1 MKKTHI
7 IALLLAI
14 AMSFCTIESKAGS
27 NLFYITLGKGSDC
40 KGYNICNIQVCNSTN
55 IDATKVQAIA
65 SIKENKLVLAFQK
78 TSISSQVF
86 LNYFS
91 TGFFVI
97 DEDFVLPNVVLE
109 NLQIKNT
116 ILKAGKYKIT
126 DTANSYIVQF

>member
-1 MKKTHI
+1 
-7 IALLLAI
+7 
-14 AMSFCTIESKAGS
+14 
-27 NLFYITLGKGSDC
+27 
-40 KGYNICNIQVCNSTN
+40 
-55 IDATKVQAIA
+55 VQAIA